1 MGSYVRKF
9 GFLNN
14 LETRLYLRL
23 NIGTPDPMLKALIV
37 DDEPKARENLQI
49 LLHDFVEGVTVV
61 GLCENIAEATEAVRL
76 HSPDVVFLDIQ
87 LQRETGFD
95 LLTKLKEI
103 NFEVIFTT
111 AYTEYAIKAFKF
123 SAIDYL
129 LKPIDIEELRK
140 AVGRVEKR
148 VSNNM
153 TGRLTQLVQNLKQ
166 GSNENYKIAL
176 PTLDGLVFVKISDIL
191 YCEASSNYTQI
202 FTADEK
208 YLVSKTLKE
217 YDDLLSD
224 HNFFRIHNSYL
235 ININSIKK
243 YVKGEGGYVVLNN
256 DTSLDVSKRKKEAF
270 LNKIGIR
277 QSN

>member
-1 MGSYVRKF
+1 
-9 GFLNN
+9 
-14 LETRLYLRL
+14 L
-23 NIGTPDPMLKALIV
+23 NIGTHDPMLKALIV

-49 LLHDFVEGVTVV
+49 LLHDFVEGVAVV

-202 FTADEK
+202 FTAEEK

-270 LNKIGIR
+270 LNRIGIR

>member
-1 MGSYVRKF
+1 LGSYVRKF

-14 LETRLYLRL
+14 LERRLYLRL
-23 NIGTPDPMLKALIV
+23 NIGTHDPMLKALIV

-49 LLHDFVEGVTVV
+49 LLHDFVEGVAVV

-87 LQRETGFD
+87 LQRETGLD

-202 FTADEK
+202 FTAEEK

-270 LNKIGIR
+270 LNRIGIR

>member
-1 MGSYVRKF
+1 
-9 GFLNN
+9 
-14 LETRLYLRL
+14 
-23 NIGTPDPMLKALIV
+23 MLKALIV

-49 LLHDFVEGVTVV
+49 LLHDFVEGVAVV
-61 GLCENIAEATEAVRL
+61 SLCENIAEATEAVRL
-76 HSPDVVFLDIQ
+76 HTPDVVFLDIQ

-95 LLTKLKEI
+95 LLTKIKEI

-129 LKPIDIEELRK
+129 LKPIDIEDLKK
-140 AVGRVEKR
+140 AVARVEKR

-153 TGRLTQLVQNLKQ
+153 TGRLSQLVQNLKQ

-202 FTADEK
+202 FTTEEK

-277 QSN
+277 NSN

>member
-1 MGSYVRKF
+1 
-9 GFLNN
+9 
-14 LETRLYLRL
+14 
-23 NIGTPDPMLKALIV
+23 MLKALIV

-49 LLHDFVEGVTVV
+49 LLHDFVEGVEVV

-129 LKPIDIEELRK
+129 LKPIDIEELKK

-202 FTADEK
+202 FTAEEK

>member
-1 MGSYVRKF
+1 
-9 GFLNN
+9 LNS
-14 LETRLYLRL
+14 
-23 NIGTPDPMLKALIV
+23 GTPDPMLKALIV

-129 LKPIDIEELRK
+129 LKPIDIEELKK

-202 FTADEK
+202 FTSEEK

>member
-1 MGSYVRKF
+1 
-9 GFLNN
+9 
-14 LETRLYLRL
+14 
-23 NIGTPDPMLKALIV
+23 MLKAIIV

-49 LLHDFVEGVTVV
+49 LLQDFVKGVEVV
-61 GLCENIAEATEAVRL
+61 ALCQDIAEAMEAVNTK
-76 HSPDVVFLDIQ
+76 SPDIVFLDIQ

-95 LLTKLKEI
+95 LLTRLKEI

-129 LKPIDIEELRK
+129 LKPIDIEDLKK
-140 AVGRVEKR
+140 AVGKVEKR
-148 VSNNM
+148 VNNNM
-153 TGRLTQLVQNLKQ
+153 NSRLKELVQNLKFE
-166 GSNENYKIAL
+166 STENYKLAL
-176 PTLDGLVFVKISDIL
+176 PTLEGLVFIKVNDII

-202 FTADEK
+202 YTSEGK

-217 YDDLLSD
+217 YDELLSD

-243 YVKGEGGYVVLNN
+243 YVKGDGGYVVLNDN
-256 DTSLDVSKRKKEAF
+256 TSLDVSKRKKEAF
-270 LNKIGIR
+270 LTKVGIR
-277 QSN
+277 NSN

>member
-1 MGSYVRKF
+1 MMSLKPGKIYKYF
-9 GFLNN
+9 CMIL
-14 LETRLYLRL
+14 
-23 NIGTPDPMLKALIV
+23 LKAWRWL
-37 DDEPKARENLQI
+37 A
-49 LLHDFVEGVTVV
+49 
-61 GLCENIAEATEAVRL
+61 LCGNIAEATEAVKL
-76 HSPDVVFLDIQ
+76 HAPDVVFLDIQ

-129 LKPIDIEELRK
+129 LKPIDIEELKK
-140 AVGRVEKR
+140 AVARVEKR
-148 VSNNM
+148 VSNNI

-166 GSNENYKIAL
+166 GSSENYKIAL
-176 PTLDGLVFVKISDIL
+176 PTLDGLVFVKINDIL

-202 FTADEK
+202 FTSEEK

-243 YVKGEGGYVVLNN
+243 YVKGDGGYVVLNN
-256 DTSLDVSKRKKEAF
+256 NTSLDVSKRKKEAF

-277 QSN
+277 QFELTRRWPRSTFYRSSFFDRNDQCAQ

>member
-1 MGSYVRKF
+1 
-9 GFLNN
+9 
-14 LETRLYLRL
+14 LETMLYLRL
-23 NIGTPDPMLKALIV
+23 IVGKTYPDLKAIIV
-37 DDEPKARENLQI
+37 DDELKARENLQI
-49 LLHDFVEGVTVV
+49 LLQDFVEGVEVV
-61 GLCENIAEATEAVRL
+61 ALCQNISEATQAVTQ

-95 LLTKLKEI
+95 LLTTLKEV

-129 LKPIDIEELRK
+129 LKPIDIDELKK
-140 AVGRVEKR
+140 AVSKVEKR
-148 VSNNM
+148 VNHNM
-153 TGRLTQLVQNLKQ
+153 TSRLTQLVQNLKQ
-166 GSNENYKIAL
+166 GSSENYRIAL
-176 PTLDGLVFVKISDIL
+176 PTLDGLVFINVQDIL

-202 FTADEK
+202 FTSQEK

-217 YDDLLSD
+217 YDELLSE

-243 YVKGEGGYVVLNN
+243 YVKGDGGYVVLNN
-256 DTSLDVSKRKKEAF
+256 NTSLDVSKRKKEAF
-270 LNKIGIR
+270 LNKIGVR
-277 QSN
+277 NSN

>member
-1 MGSYVRKF
+1 
-9 GFLNN
+9 
-14 LETRLYLRL
+14 
-23 NIGTPDPMLKALIV
+23 MLKAIIV
-37 DDEPKARENLQI
+37 DDEPKARENLQL
-49 LLHDFVEGVTVV
+49 LLHDFVKGVEVV
-61 GLCENIAEATEAVRL
+61 ALCQNIAEAVSAVEKF
-76 HSPDVVFLDIQ
+76 SPEVVFLDIQ

-129 LKPIDIEELRK
+129 LKPIDIEELQK
-140 AVGRVEKR
+140 AVAKVEKR
-148 VSNNM
+148 MSNSM
-153 TGRLTQLVQNLKQ
+153 TNRLTQLVQNLRQ
-166 GSNENYKIAL
+166 GSTENYKIAL
-176 PTLDGLVFVKISDIL
+176 PTMEGLVFVNVKDIL

-202 FTADEK
+202 FTNEEK

-217 YDDLLSD
+217 YDELLSD

-243 YVKGEGGYVVLNN
+243 YVKGDGGYVVLNN
-256 DTSLDVSKRKKEAF
+256 NTSLDVSKRKKEAF

-277 QSN
+277 NSN

>member
-1 MGSYVRKF
+1 MDNRPS
-9 GFLNN
+9 
-14 LETRLYLRL
+14 
-23 NIGTPDPMLKALIV
+23 MLKAIIV
-37 DDEPKARENLQI
+37 DDEAKARENLQ
-49 LLHDFVEGVTVV
+49 LLLQDFVKGVEVV
-61 GLCENIAEATEAVRL
+61 ALCQNIAEAVEAVAV
-76 HSPDVVFLDIQ
+76 HAPQVVFLDIQ

-95 LLTKLKEI
+95 LLTKLKEV

-129 LKPIDIEELRK
+129 LKPIDIDELIK
-140 AVGRVEKR
+140 AVGKVEKR
-148 VSNNM
+148 VGNNM
-153 TGRLTQLVQNLKQ
+153 TSRLTELVQNLKH
-166 GSNENYKIAL
+166 GSSENFKIAL
-176 PTLDGLVFVKISDIL
+176 PTLEGLVFVNVKDIL

-202 FTADEK
+202 FTTEEK

-217 YDDLLSD
+217 YDELLSD

-256 DTSLDVSKRKKEAF
+256 NISLDVSKRKKEAF
-270 LNKIGIR
+270 LNRIGVR
-277 QSN
+277 STN

>member
-1 MGSYVRKF
+1 
-9 GFLNN
+9 
-14 LETRLYLRL
+14 
-23 NIGTPDPMLKALIV
+23 MLKALIV
-37 DDEPKARENLQI
+37 DDEPKARENLEI
-49 LLHDFVEGVTVV
+49 LLHDFVEGVEVV
-61 GLCENIAEATEAVRL
+61 ALCENISEAVEAVKL

-95 LLTKLKEI
+95 LLTKIKEV

-129 LKPIDIEELRK
+129 LKPIDIDELKK
-140 AVGRVEKR
+140 ATAKVEKR
-148 VSNNM
+148 VNNNM
-153 TGRLTQLVQNLKQ
+153 AGRLTQLVQNLKH

-202 FTADEK
+202 FTNEEK

-277 QSN
+277 NSN

>member
-1 MGSYVRKF
+1 V
-9 GFLNN
+9 
-14 LETRLYLRL
+14 
-23 NIGTPDPMLKALIV
+23 ALC
-37 DDEPKARENLQI
+37 Q
-49 LLHDFVEGVTVV
+49 
-61 GLCENIAEATEAVRL
+61 NIAEAVEAVAV
-76 HSPDVVFLDIQ
+76 HSPQVVFLDIQ

-129 LKPIDIEELRK
+129 LKPIDIDELIK
-140 AVGRVEKR
+140 AVAKVEKR
-148 VSNNM
+148 VTNNM
-153 TGRLTQLVQNLKQ
+153 TSRLTELVQNLKRE
-166 GSNENYKIAL
+166 SPENFKIAL
-176 PTLDGLVFVKISDIL
+176 PTLEGLVFVNVKDII
-191 YCEASSNYTQI
+191 YCEASSNYTKI
-202 FTADEK
+202 YTSDEK

-217 YDDLLSD
+217 YDELLSD

-256 DTSLDVSKRKKEAF
+256 NVSLDVSKRKKEAF
-270 LNKIGIR
+270 LNRIGVR
-277 QSN
+277 SAN

>member
-1 MGSYVRKF
+1 
-9 GFLNN
+9 
-14 LETRLYLRL
+14 
-23 NIGTPDPMLKALIV
+23 
-37 DDEPKARENLQI
+37 
-49 LLHDFVEGVTVV
+49 
-61 GLCENIAEATEAVRL
+61 
-76 HSPDVVFLDIQ
+76 
-87 LQRETGFD
+87 
-95 LLTKLKEI
+95 
-103 NFEVIFTT
+103 VIFTT

-129 LKPIDIEELRK
+129 LKPIDIEELKK
-140 AVGRVEKR
+140 AIARVEKR
-148 VSNNM
+148 VSNNI
-153 TGRLTQLVQNLKQ
+153 TGRLSQLVQNLKQ

-176 PTLDGLVFVKISDIL
+176 PTLDGLVFVRISDIL

-202 FTADEK
+202 FTAEEK

>member
-1 MGSYVRKF
+1 LGSYVRKF

-176 PTLDGLVFVKISDIL
+176 PTLEGLVFVKISDIL

>member
-1 MGSYVRKF
+1 M
-9 GFLNN
+9 
-14 LETRLYLRL
+14 
-23 NIGTPDPMLKALIV
+23 NIGTPTPMLKAVIV

-49 LLHDFVEGVTVV
+49 LLHDFVEGVEVV
-61 GLCENIAEATEAVRL
+61 GLCGNIAEAIDAVRL

-129 LKPIDIEELRK
+129 LKPIDIEELKK
-140 AVGRVEKR
+140 AVARVEKR
-148 VSNNM
+148 VSNNI

-166 GSNENYKIAL
+166 GSSENYKIAL

-202 FTADEK
+202 FTAEGK

>member
-1 MGSYVRKF
+1 
-9 GFLNN
+9 
-14 LETRLYLRL
+14 
-23 NIGTPDPMLKALIV
+23 MLKAIIV

-49 LLHDFVEGVTVV
+49 LLQDFVKGVEVV
-61 GLCENIAEATEAVRL
+61 ALCQDIAEAMEAVNTK
-76 HSPDVVFLDIQ
+76 SPDIVFLDIQ

-95 LLTKLKEI
+95 LLTRLKDI

-129 LKPIDIEELRK
+129 LKPIDIEDLK
-140 AVGRVEKR
+140 KSVGKVEKR
-148 VSNNM
+148 VNNNM
-153 TGRLTQLVQNLKQ
+153 NSRLKELVQNLKF
-166 GSNENYKIAL
+166 GSTENYKLAL
-176 PTLDGLVFVKISDIL
+176 PTLEGLVFIKINDII

-202 FTADEK
+202 YTSEGK

-217 YDDLLSD
+217 YDELLSD

-243 YVKGEGGYVVLNN
+243 YVKGDGGYVVLNDN
-256 DTSLDVSKRKKEAF
+256 TSLDVSKRKKEAF
-270 LNKIGIR
+270 LTKVGIR
-277 QSN
+277 NSN

>member
-1 MGSYVRKF
+1 
-9 GFLNN
+9 
-14 LETRLYLRL
+14 
-23 NIGTPDPMLKALIV
+23 MLKAIIV
-37 DDEPKARENLQI
+37 DDELKARENLLI
-49 LLHDFVEGVTVV
+49 LLHDFVNGIEVV
-61 GLCENIAEATEAVRL
+61 ALCQNISEAIEAIKL
-76 HSPDVVFLDIQ
+76 HSPEIVFLDIQ

-111 AYTEYAIKAFKF
+111 AHTEYAIKAFKF

-129 LKPIDIEELRK
+129 LKPIDIEELKK
-140 AVGRVEKR
+140 AVSKVEKR
-148 VSNNM
+148 VGNTM
-153 TGRLTQLVQNLKQ
+153 TSRLTELVQNLKF
-166 GSNENYKIAL
+166 GPAENFKIAL
-176 PTLDGLVFVKISDIL
+176 PTLEGLIFVKIDDIL

-202 FTADEK
+202 FTLEGK

-217 YDDLLSD
+217 YDELLSD

-256 DTSLDVSKRKKEAF
+256 NTSLDVSKRKKEAF

-277 QSN
+277 NSN

>member
-1 MGSYVRKF
+1 
-9 GFLNN
+9 
-14 LETRLYLRL
+14 
-23 NIGTPDPMLKALIV
+23 MLKALIV

-49 LLHDFVEGVTVV
+49 LLHDFVEGVEVAA
-61 GLCENIAEATEAVRL
+61 LCENISESIEAVKL

-95 LLTKLKEI
+95 LLTRLKDI

-129 LKPIDIEELRK
+129 LKPIDIDELK
-140 AVGRVEKR
+140 KSVAKVEKR
-148 VSNNM
+148 LNHNM

-202 FTADEK
+202 FTTDEK

>member
-1 MGSYVRKF
+1 
-9 GFLNN
+9 
-14 LETRLYLRL
+14 
-23 NIGTPDPMLKALIV
+23 MLKAIIV

-49 LLHDFVEGVTVV
+49 LLQDFVKGVEVV
-61 GLCENIAEATEAVRL
+61 ALCQDIAEAMEAVNTK
-76 HSPDVVFLDIQ
+76 SPDIVFLDIQ

-95 LLTKLKEI
+95 LLTRLKEI

-129 LKPIDIEELRK
+129 LKPIDIEDLKK
-140 AVGRVEKR
+140 AVGKVEKR
-148 VSNNM
+148 VNNNM
-153 TGRLTQLVQNLKQ
+153 NSRLKELVQNLKFE
-166 GSNENYKIAL
+166 STENYKLAL
-176 PTLDGLVFVKISDIL
+176 PTLEGLVFIKVNDII

-202 FTADEK
+202 YTSEGK

-217 YDDLLSD
+217 YDELLSD

-243 YVKGEGGYVVLNN
+243 YVKGDGGYVVLKDN
-256 DTSLDVSKRKKEAF
+256 TSLDVSKRKKEAF
-270 LNKIGIR
+270 LTKVGIR
-277 QSN
+277 NSN

>member
-1 MGSYVRKF
+1 
-9 GFLNN
+9 
-14 LETRLYLRL
+14 
-23 NIGTPDPMLKALIV
+23 MLKALIV

-49 LLHDFVEGVTVV
+49 LLHDFVEGVEVAA
-61 GLCENIAEATEAVRL
+61 LCENISESIEAVKL

-95 LLTKLKEI
+95 LLTRLKDI

-129 LKPIDIEELRK
+129 LKPIDIDELK
-140 AVGRVEKR
+140 KSVAKVEKR
-148 VSNNM
+148 LNHNM

-202 FTADEK
+202 FTTDEK

-224 HNFFRIHNSYL
+224 HNFFLL
-235 ININSIKK
+235 IL
-243 YVKGEGGYVVLNN
+243 VV
-256 DTSLDVSKRKKEAF
+256 V
-270 LNKIGIR
+270 
-277 QSN
+277 